1 MELQWYVHIKKVPT
15 NGLGSSN
22 EMVAAIVLADS
33 VEAVVTAVVIVA
45 LVVSAGNCVIADSV
59 TVAA

>member
-1 MELQWYVHIKKVPT
+1 
-15 NGLGSSN
+15 
-22 EMVAAIVLADS
+22 MVAAIVLADS